1 MLRLSRQR
9 RPWFLAIVAVVLL
22 SSSAAVAGPLRL
34 TMDDAVARATQAHPD
49 LAAARKAIDV
59 AEASLQRSKTWL
71 PANPYLSAGAGTTT
85 QEGVGNNYGMYLSQ
99 EFEIGGQRSKRI
111 GVARQDVAKATSE
124 LTGVQ
129 QTLVAAVKTAFV
141 DTLVS
146 TDRAILARQGLDI
159 TVDLSQHLSRTTDL
173 SDAQRID
180 LNNAQIQESR
190 ARRDVAATQQARDNA
205 LTTMRRLLALSP
217 EQDVEILG
225 APLHQTRPLLT
236 DAEVVDRALRQR
248 PDLAAQQRALDKAD
262 AQIALVQREAVP
274 NITLSGN
281 VSRFEGATLSG
292 GDISVHLPVFQR
304 KTAEL
309 NEAVAER
316 DRQRLA
322 LESLKRTIQQ
332 EALEARRACE
342 VAAVDLQ
349 ALRDVVVPK
358 NEENLQLQRRLHER
372 GEATYSELQ
381 GTQLEVLA
389 ARREHLDAV
398 QAYNAALIELE
409 RIVGGSLDP

>member
-1 MLRLSRQR
+1 MLCRSRQR
-9 RPWFLAIVAVVLL
+9 RPRLLAIVVVALL
-22 SSSAAVAGPLRL
+22 SCSAAVAAPLRL

-59 AEASLQRSKTWL
+59 AEASLQRSKAWL

-85 QEGVGNNYGMYLSQ
+85 QEGVSNNFGMYLSQ
-99 EFEIGGQRSKRI
+99 EFEIAGQRSKRI

-124 LTGVQ
+124 LTGAQ

-141 DTLVS
+141 DALIS

-159 TVDLSQHLSRTTDL
+159 TVDLSQHLSRIKDL

-205 LTTMRRLLALSP
+205 LSTIRRLLALPP
-217 EQDVEILG
+217 EQDVELVG
-225 APLHQTRPLLT
+225 TPLHQARPLLT
-236 DAEVVDRALRQR
+236 ETEVVERALRQR
-248 PDLAAQQRALDKAD
+248 PDLVAQQRALDKAD
-262 AQIALVQREAVP
+262 AQIALVQREAIP

-292 GDISVHLPVFQR
+292 GDIGVHLPVFQR

-316 DRQRLA
+316 DRERLE

-349 ALRDVVVPK
+349 ALRDVAVPR

-381 GTQLEVLA
+381 GTQLEVLT

>member
-1 MLRLSRQR
+1 MLCRSRQR
-9 RPWFLAIVAVVLL
+9 RPRLLAIVVVALL
-22 SSSAAVAGPLRL
+22 SCSAAVAAPLRL

-59 AEASLQRSKTWL
+59 AEASLQRSKAWL

-85 QEGVGNNYGMYLSQ
+85 QEGVSNNFGMYLSQ
-99 EFEIGGQRSKRI
+99 EFEIAGQRSKRI

-124 LTGVQ
+124 LTGAQ

-141 DTLVS
+141 DALIS

-159 TVDLSQHLSRTTDL
+159 TVDLSQHLSRIKDL

-205 LTTMRRLLALSP
+205 LSTIRRLLALPP
-217 EQDVEILG
+217 EQDVELVG
-225 APLHQTRPLLT
+225 TTLHQARPLLT
-236 DAEVVDRALRQR
+236 ETEVVERALRQR
-248 PDLAAQQRALDKAD
+248 PDLVAQQRALDKAD
-262 AQIALVQREAVP
+262 AQIALVQREAIP

-292 GDISVHLPVFQR
+292 GDIGVHLPVFQR

-316 DRQRLA
+316 DRERLE

-349 ALRDVVVPK
+349 ALRDVAVPR

-381 GTQLEVLA
+381 GTQLEVLT